1 MKIVGIYNVSTT
13 DGDEFIKSVS
23 KNINLLQDDG
33 QTVDAQY
40 STNSLGNGQ
49 LAYSA
54 LILGRK

>member
-1 MKIVGIYNVSTT
+1 VHT
-13 DGDEFIKSVS
+13 DYESFIKDIS
-23 KNINLLQDDG
+23 KTINSLQDDG
-33 QTVDAQY
+33 QTVEVQY